1 MKITTSE
8 NEQNLGE
15 LFLINFISTLIDI
28 KTPTIPLPEKTKSES
43 HNLIPK
49 IQPMSPRAIEDITEQ
64 SQHVNPN
71 IKPLSTNPEHQFLSI
86 MHQQTERP
94 LPQLM
99 KKIPQPYKTIP
110 RQFPQ
115 IRERALPIQTNPLFN
130 LPNVPLGKIRSF
142 INDPLIRE
150 IECPGPGKNIII
162 TKGNSKQTIPII
174 LNSEEIEKIM
184 QEISARTRIPLIQG
198 MFKAALGN
206 ILISAVVSEFIG
218 THFNIQKIPPPMPP
232 YPIRR
237 F

>member
-8 NEQNLGE
+8 SEQNLGE

-28 KTPTIPLPEKTKSES
+28 KTPTISLPEKTKSES

-71 IKPLSTNPEHQFLSI
+71 IMPLSINPEHQFLSI
-86 MHQQTERP
+86 MHQQTKRP
-94 LPQLM
+94 VPQLM
-99 KKIPQPYKTIP
+99 KKIPQPYKAIP
-110 RQFPQ
+110 SKFPQ
-115 IRERALPIQTNPLFN
+115 IRERPLQIQAKPLLN
-130 LPNVPLGKIRSF
+130 LPNTLLGKIRPL
-142 INDPLIRE
+142 INDPFIRE
-150 IECPGPGKNIII
+150 IECPGPNKNIII
-162 TKGNSKQTIPII
+162 TKGNSKQTSPIT
-174 LNSEEIEKIM
+174 LNSGEIEEIM

-206 ILISAVVSEFIG
+206 ILISAIVSEFVG